1 MIIMEK
7 LEGYD
12 NAVAITGEYERLEA
26 GGYIC
31 RIINAKE
38 EKSKSG
44 KRMLVIALDIA
55 EGEKKDYFKKRFDE
69 DNRAEKKWPAGA
81 IYRQMLEGEK
91 AAGFL
96 KGLMTSLEA
105 SNEGF
110 KWEWNEKKLR
120 DLKCGAIFGEEEY
133 EKMDGSIGTSTK
145 IKFIRTVKAI
155 QEGNFKVP
163 ELKKLPQ
170 KGESFEDFINSV
182 NDDDDLPFQ
191 EVKDGQD
198 KRSKRKG

>member
-1 MIIMEK
+1 MEK
-7 LEGYD
+7 IQGYD
-12 NAVAITGEYERLEA
+12 EAQAITGEYEKLEA

-31 RIINAKE
+31 KIVSAKE

-44 KRMLVIALDIA
+44 KRMLVLALDIL
-55 EGEKKDYFKKRFDE
+55 EGDKKDFFRNRFNENTNPD
-69 DNRAEKKWPAGA
+69 KKWPAGA

-110 KWEWNEKKLR
+110 KWNWDEEKLA

-133 EKMDGSIGTSTK
+133 EKMDGSVGTTIK
-145 IKFIRTVKAI
+145 VKFIRTIKAI
-155 QEGNFKVP
+155 QDGNFKVP
-163 ELKKLPQ
+163 ELKKLPE
-170 KGESFEDFINSV
+170 KGEAFEDFVNSV
-182 NDDDDLPFQ
+182 TSDKDDLPF
-191 EVKDGQD
+191 
-198 KRSKRKG
+198 

>member
-1 MIIMEK
+1 MEK
-7 LEGYD
+7 IQGYD
-12 NAVAITGEYERLEA
+12 EAQAITGEYERLEA

-44 KRMLVIALDIA
+44 KRMLVIALDIT

-96 KGLMTSLEA
+96 NGLMTSLEA

-110 KWEWNEKKLR
+110 KWDWNEKKLR

-182 NDDDDLPFQ
+182 NDDDDLPF
-191 EVKDGQD
+191 
-198 KRSKRKG
+198 

>member
-1 MIIMEK
+1 MEK
-7 LEGYD
+7 IQGYD
-12 NAVAITGEYERLEA
+12 EAQAITGEYERLEA

-44 KRMLVIALDIA
+44 KRMLVIALDIT

-110 KWEWNEKKLR
+110 KWDWKEKKLR

-182 NDDDDLPFQ
+182 NDDDDLPF
-191 EVKDGQD
+191 
-198 KRSKRKG
+198 

>member
-1 MIIMEK
+1 MEK
-7 LEGYD
+7 LQGYEE
-12 NAVAITGEYERLEA
+12 AKAITGEYEKLEA

-31 RIINAKE
+31 KIVSAKE

-44 KRMLVIALDIA
+44 KRMLVLALDIL
-55 EGEKKDYFKKRFDE
+55 EGDKKDFFRKRFDE
-69 DNRAEKKWPAGA
+69 NTSPEKKWPAGA

-105 SNEGF
+105 SNDGF
-110 KWEWNEKKLR
+110 KWNWDEKKLT

-145 IKFIRTVKAI
+145 IKFIRTAKAI
-155 QEGNFKVP
+155 QDGNYKVP

-170 KGESFEDFINSV
+170 KGEAFEDFVNSV
-182 NDDDDLPFQ
+182 TSDNEDLPF
-191 EVKDGQD
+191 
-198 KRSKRKG
+198 

>member
-1 MIIMEK
+1 MEK
-7 LEGYD
+7 IQGYD
-12 NAVAITGEYERLEA
+12 EAQAITGEYERLEA

-81 IYRQMLEGEK
+81 IYRQILEGEK

-110 KWEWNEKKLR
+110 KWDWNEKKLR

-182 NDDDDLPFQ
+182 NDDDDLPF
-191 EVKDGQD
+191 
-198 KRSKRKG
+198 

>member
-1 MIIMEK
+1 MEK

-12 NAVAITGEYERLEA
+12 EAQAITGEYEKLEP

-31 RIINAKE
+31 QIISAKE

-44 KRMLVIALDIA
+44 KRMLVIALDIL
-55 EGEKKDYFKKRFDE
+55 EGDKKDFFRNRFDE
-69 DNRAEKKWPAGA
+69 NTNLEKKWPAGA

-91 AAGFL
+91 ATGFL

-110 KWEWNEKKLR
+110 KWNWDEKKLTK
-120 DLKCGAIFGEEEY
+120 LKCGAIFGEEEY
-133 EKMDGSIGTSTK
+133 EKLDGSIGISTK
-145 IKFIRTVKAI
+145 VKFIRTLEAI
-155 QEGNFKVP
+155 QDGKFKVP

-170 KGESFEDFINSV
+170 KGEAFEDFVNSISSD
-182 NDDDDLPFQ
+182 NDKDLPF
-191 EVKDGQD
+191 
-198 KRSKRKG
+198 

>member
-1 MIIMEK
+1 MEK
-7 LEGYD
+7 LQGYD
-12 NAVAITGEYERLEA
+12 EAKAITGEYERLEA

-31 RIINAKE
+31 KIISAKE

-44 KRMLVIALDIA
+44 KRMLVLALDII
-55 EGEKKDYFKKRFDE
+55 EGDKKDFFRNRFNE
-69 DNRAEKKWPAGA
+69 NTSPEKKWPAGA

-96 KGLMTSLEA
+96 KGLMTSLET

-110 KWEWNEKKLR
+110 KWNWDEKKLA

-133 EKMDGSIGTSTK
+133 EKMDGSVGTSTK
-145 IKFIRTVKAI
+145 VKFIRTVKVI
-155 QEGNFKVP
+155 QDGNFKVP

-170 KGESFEDFINSV
+170 KGEAFEDFVNSV
-182 NDDDDLPFQ
+182 TSDNEDLPF
-191 EVKDGQD
+191 
-198 KRSKRKG
+198 